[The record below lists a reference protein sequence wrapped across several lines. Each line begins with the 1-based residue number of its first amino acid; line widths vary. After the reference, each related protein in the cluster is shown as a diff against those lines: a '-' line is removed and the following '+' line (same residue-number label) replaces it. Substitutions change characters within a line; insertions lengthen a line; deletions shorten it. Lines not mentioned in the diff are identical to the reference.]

1 MSTTSLHPTALA
13 HFHCTDAA
21 TTQQTI
27 TESKIT
33 HSIDL
38 GRGFT
43 VHHGIRDGLPIVIA
57 ECQDQMPDEL
67 SAVWF
72 DESTSKA

>member
-1 MSTTSLHPTALA
+1 MSEPIHPMTP
-13 HFHCTDAA
+13 DAFYCVDSDA
-21 TTQQTI
+21 IKQTL

-43 VHHGIRDGLPIVIA
+43 VHHGTRYKLPVVII
-57 ECQDQMPDEL
+57 ECENQKPSEL
-67 SAVWF
+67 SCVWY
-72 DESTSKA
+72 DESIA